1 MCVGDQFKNLG
12 SKLKNH
18 AGAFEDHVKDPF
30 NKDKMLGT
38 LPHNVPVEKGK
49 GNGRNTLGISGLS
62 MYGKDND
69 ALNLERGSRTGIEA
83 PDNGRWTG

>member
-1 MCVGDQFKNLG
+1 MCVSQIRNGA
-12 SKLKNH
+12 SKIRSH
-18 AGAFEDHVKDPF
+18 ASAFEDHVKDPF

-49 GNGRNTLGISGLS
+49 GNGRNKLGISGLS

-69 ALNLERGSRTGIEA
+69 ALNLEDGSRDGTK
-83 PDNGRWTG
+83 PSDRY